1 MNRKQQIDILKLG
14 LDRFYDTKNITI
26 TAINVDNDIVSIV
39 ETTGN
44 SRVENKTLT
53 IEIEYAELEEKRK

>member
-1 MNRKQQIDILKLG
+1 MDRKQLIDILKLG

-26 TAINVDNDIVSIV
+26 TAINVDNDIVSIE

-44 SRVENKTLT
+44 SRVGNKTLT
-53 IEIEYAELEEKRK
+53 IEIEYAEIK

>member
-1 MNRKQQIDILKLG
+1 MDRKQLIDILKLG

-26 TAINVDNDIVSIV
+26 TAINVDNDIVSIE

-53 IEIEYAELEEKRK
+53 IEIEYAEIK

>member
-1 MNRKQQIDILKLG
+1 MDRKQQIDILKLG

-26 TAINVDNDIVSIV
+26 TAINVDNDIVSIE
-39 ETTGN
+39 ETIGK

-53 IEIEYAELEEKRK
+53 IEIEYAEIK

>member
-1 MNRKQQIDILKLG
+1 MDRKQQIDILKLG

-26 TAINVDNDIVSIV
+26 TAINVDNDIVSIE

-53 IEIEYAELEEKRK
+53 IEIEYAEFK

>member
-1 MNRKQQIDILKLG
+1 MDRKQQIDILKLG

-26 TAINVDNDIVSIV
+26 TAINIDNDIVSIE

-53 IEIEYAELEEKRK
+53 IEIEYAEIK

>member
-26 TAINVDNDIVSIV
+26 TAINVDNDILSIE
-39 ETTGN
+39 ETIGN

-53 IEIEYAELEEKRK
+53 IEIKYAEIK